1 MSGETTKRWRPEFWI
16 PSPIVRVYLDD
27 GTSYDVQ
34 ATSQDMSWLEVNALK
49 GYGIDREKTP
59 RKAEELLAWHVLC
72 HRLKYVQVP
81 WQEFEHTLL
90 WSESS
95 KPDADDGPGAADHVD
110 PTDLEP
116 TTDSS

>member
-1 MSGETTKRWRPEFWI
+1 VSGETTKRWRPEFWI

-81 WQEFEHTLL
+81 WQEFEHT
-90 WSESS
+90 
-95 KPDADDGPGAADHVD
+95 
-110 PTDLEP
+110 
-116 TTDSS
+116 